1 MKKLLILLTLVS
13 TLSLYSQAV
22 RPGPVI
28 ITTTGGSGTGTGGTG
43 GVLTNNTVAAVIANF
58 YTNSTPHWIEGE
70 ARLGTS
76 TAGRIQCAV
85 TNSDNS
91 LFFHYQNEVATIT
104 ALSNTISF
112 KVPPGGWWKF
122 IGLTTTATDGQQQ
135 LLYMATN
142 GSVTYATTA
151 GTAAT
156 AATVTDGA
164 TQSGLAA
171 GSYAINGTLLTNV
184 FGTSGTYG
192 RSWKANEFP
201 NFSGAIQSNLPVRIL
216 TLGDSVSAYNETAP
230 GLRFA
235 LDKIG
240 LVRGGVGSGYGDTF
254 ATGNDQLKFFQSGG
268 LSYTAPDS
276 HSANNHFHLT
286 ASQVYNTTT
295 SDPILAD
302 NLTIYYFAQ
311 VGAGTMLVETQS
323 LGGSWGT
330 IKTIDSSVGTTSIAT
345 NITLT
350 PRDYYNVRITSTG
363 NNFLL
368 NVGLNDTTIQS
379 SHTWADASL
388 AGVDTLTLLTN
399 APFWQFLTNYNP
411 HLIIVEAKDTAATML
426 ETMKWFSANA
436 TNRDVVFVTPSP
448 NPDDGGLPAQTDL
461 MAMYVRTNV
470 NISLFD
476 KNSLFYPTNYWIPI
490 THNPGADA
498 SHLNFRGA
506 QRAQQAFADWFNV
519 DEARFAFG
527 GKTNVQYFSP
537 LDARYTSAGSI
548 ATTVPVH
555 PNEIYYG
562 GLNMLQPGYL
572 MLSGSPTRIALA
584 LPSDLV
590 KGKKNIA
597 VTQKWCT
604 TNAQLIAHSAE
615 IYRTSFDD
623 PANREKIGTSGGNV
637 LYATTGTNYNTATRV
652 LSTFTKP
659 CRAGDV
665 VYLSLGHGGTLTNSI
680 WWMGCKVEAY

>member
-1 MKKLLILLTLVS
+1 MKKLILILTLA
-13 TLSLYSQAV
+13 LLGFGCFAQLPPIL
-22 RPGPVI
+22 R
-28 ITTTGGSGTGTGGTG
+28 
-43 GVLTNNTVAAVIANF
+43 
-58 YTNSTPHWIEGE
+58 NS
-70 ARLGTS
+70 
-76 TAGRIQCAV
+76 
-85 TNSDNS
+85 
-91 LFFHYQNEVATIT
+91 
-104 ALSNTISF
+104 
-112 KVPPGGWWKF
+112 
-122 IGLTTTATDGQQQ
+122 
-135 LLYMATN
+135 
-142 GSVTYATTA
+142 ATTN
-151 GTAAT
+151 TESKI
-156 AATVTDGA
+156 V

-171 GSYAINGTLLTNV
+171 GSYAINGAQLTNV
-184 FGTSGTYG
+184 FGESRLYG
-192 RSWKANEFP
+192 RSYKANEFP
-201 NFSGAIQSNLPVRIL
+201 NFNGAIASNLPVRIL
-216 TLGDSVSAYNETAP
+216 TIGDSVSAANETAP

-235 LDKIG
+235 LDRIG
-240 LVRGGVGSGYGDTF
+240 LVRGGVGSYYGDTF
-254 ATGNDQLKFFQSGG
+254 ATGNDQLRFIQSGG
-268 LSYTAPDS
+268 LLFTAPDS

-286 ASQVYNTTT
+286 GGQIYTSAT

-330 IKTIDSSVGTTSIAT
+330 IKTIDSAVGTTSIAT

-388 AGVDTLTLLTN
+388 SGVDTITLLTN
-399 APFWQFLTNYNP
+399 APFWQYLTNYNP

-436 TNRDVVFVTPSP
+436 TNRDVIFVTPSP
-448 NPDDGGLPAQTDL
+448 NSDDAGIPAEVDL
-461 MAMYVRTNV
+461 MARYVRTNLNV
-470 NISLFD
+470 SLFD
-476 KNSLFYPTNYWIPI
+476 KNSMFYPTNFWIPL
-490 THNPGADA
+490 TYSDGA
-498 SHLNFRGA
+498 HLNFRGA

-519 DEARFAFG
+519 DSARNALG
-527 GKTNVQYFSP
+527 GKTNIQYFSP
-537 LDARYTSAGSI
+537 LDVRLVFAGSI
-548 ATTVPVH
+548 QTTAPVF

-562 GLNMLQPGYL
+562 GLNLLQPGYL
-572 MLSGSPTRIALA
+572 MVSGAPRQIAIC

-590 KGKKNIA
+590 KGKINIA
-597 VTQKWCT
+597 ITQKWLT

-615 IYRTSFDD
+615 IFRTSFDD

-637 LYATTGTNYNTATRV
+637 LYAGTGTNYNTATRV